1 MANGN
6 PQQPGQGG
14 LGGRTG
20 NNEGD
25 QGGSLTPGFGGA
37 TDSGIRDGDPA
48 APADPYVPGGTDR
61 PGEAHKGE
69 AHKKDGDG
77 NADLPMGDDPDSQ
90 NMPA

>member
-1 MANGN
+1 MVNDN

-37 TDSGIRDGDPA
+37 TDSGIRNGDPA
-48 APADPYVPGGTDR
+48 KPADPSPADPYVPGR
-61 PGEAHKGE
+61 PGEAHKSD
-69 AHKKDGDG
+69 KDG

-90 NMPA
+90 NLPA